1 MLNDNSRIVV
11 DASSLNDAS
20 DDDARR
26 GGGRARVR
34 ARHRADVATVLDAA
48 VLDAV
53 WDIRVVTH

>member
-1 MLNDNSRIVV
+1 MLNDISRIVV
-11 DASSLNDAS
+11 DASSLDDAS
-20 DDDARR
+20 VDDARR
-26 GGGRARVR
+26 GGARARVR